1 MCPALST
8 KLDLSI
14 DIIFLASTLNWRVLE
29 VGKLIFYLQN
39 LLSSGKLKPTK
50 MPNSREKRA
59 ISKCCK
65 FVSKAMST
73 HKKINGETEKLH
85 YLYVNSV
92 ERRV

>member
-1 MCPALST
+1 
-8 KLDLSI
+8 
-14 DIIFLASTLNWRVLE
+14 
-29 VGKLIFYLQN
+29 
-39 LLSSGKLKPTK
+39 

-65 FVSKAMST
+65 FVLKAMST

-85 YLYVNSV
+85 YLYVNLV